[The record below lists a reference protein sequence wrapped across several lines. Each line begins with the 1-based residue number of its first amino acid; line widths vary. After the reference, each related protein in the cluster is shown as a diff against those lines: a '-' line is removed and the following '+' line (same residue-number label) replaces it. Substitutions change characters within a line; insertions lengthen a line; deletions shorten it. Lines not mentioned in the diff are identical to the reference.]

1 MPNCLL
7 EIEESLPPV
16 ILPGCPQERLGP
28 DGGSPCPRP
37 VPCPSVLPVLAG
49 ASLPLAAASPRG
61 PAVCSQIW
69 PQSTF
74 PVVPVVRGLGGSFP
88 AGRTMAIL
96 SDPWSGCVGVSE
108 EVPGW
113 GALRQQEEDGSCLPG
128 STR

>member
-28 DGGSPCPRP
+28 NGGAPCPRP
-37 VPCPSVLPVLAG
+37 VPCPSVLPVLAEP
-49 ASLPLAAASPRG
+49 ASLWLLPAPVGLLFVLRYGPR
-61 PAVCSQIW
+61 ALFRLC
-69 PQSTF
+69 
-74 PVVPVVRGLGGSFP
+74 PVVRGLGGSFP

-113 GALRQQEEDGSCLPG
+113 GGR
-128 STR
+128 